1 VRVLVTGGSGF
12 IGSHVVE
19 RLVVNG
25 HEPRIYDIVPP
36 RHSCGRF
43 VEAVIGDICDVNGVR
58 RALRGCD
65 AIVHLAAVADV
76 NDAARDPSHADL
88 VNARGTA
95 LLLQAAREEAISRVI
110 YASTI
115 WVYGN
120 GAATDLLDEDALL
133 PAPDHFYTA
142 TKLAGEMYCR
152 AYEQLYG
159 LEPTILRFGIPHGPR
174 SREAT
179 VVATFVGRALDGLAL
194 RIMGDGTQARQFV
207 YVEDL
212 AEGVVSALLPHAAG
226 RTYNLVGEEAV
237 SVREVADIVR
247 RLVSDVP
254 IVHVPSRP
262 ADLHR
267 AEISGARAWRELGW
281 QPTVSFEEGVC
292 RYTSWL
298 AATNVN
304 PFVATLAST
313 DGSAAAVLF
322 QEPGAL

>member
-1 VRVLVTGGSGF
+1 VRVMVTGGSGF

-19 RLVVNG
+19 RLALHG
-25 HEPRIYDIVPP
+25 HEPRVYDLVPP
-36 RHSCGRF
+36 RYPCTRP
-43 VEAVIGDICDVNGVR
+43 VEVVIGDICDVSSFR

-76 NDAARDPSHADL
+76 NDAAADPSHCDL
-88 VNARGTA
+88 VNSRGTA
-95 LLLQAAREEAISRVI
+95 LVLEAARAAGVSRVI

-120 GAATDLLDEDALL
+120 SPETSLLDEDALL

-179 VVATFVGRALDGLAL
+179 VVATFVSRALDGLAL

-212 AEGVVSALLPHAAG
+212 AEGVVAALRPEAAG
-226 RTYNLVGEEAV
+226 RTYNLVGDEAV
-237 SVREVADIVR
+237 TVRGVADIVR
-247 RLVSDVP
+247 NLVAAVP

-267 AEISGARAWRELGW
+267 AEISGLRAWQELGW
-281 QPTVSFEEGVC
+281 LATTTFEEGVR

-298 AATNVN
+298 TETHVS
-304 PFVATLAST
+304 PLIATLAST
-313 DGSAAAVLF
+313 DGSAAAVLLH
-322 QEPGAL
+322 EPGAL

>member
-1 VRVLVTGGSGF
+1 VRVMVTGGSGF

-19 RLVVNG
+19 RLAAQG
-25 HEPRIYDIVPP
+25 HEPRVYDLVPP
-36 RHSCGRF
+36 RYPCAWP
-43 VEAVIGDICDVNGVR
+43 VELVIGDICDVASFR
-58 RALRGCD
+58 RALHGCD

-76 NDAARDPSHADL
+76 NDAAADPSHADL

-95 LLLQAAREEAISRVI
+95 LVLQAAREAGVARVI

-120 GAATDLLDEDALL
+120 SPASELLDEDTLL

-179 VVATFVGRALDGLAL
+179 VVATFVARALDGLAL

-212 AEGVVSALLPHAAG
+212 AEGVVAALRPEAAG

-237 SVREVADIVR
+237 SVREVAEIVR
-247 RLVSDVP
+247 ALVAKVP
-254 IVHVPSRP
+254 VVHVPSRP

-267 AEISGARAWRELGW
+267 AEISGLRAWNELGW
-281 QPTVSFEEGVC
+281 LPATSFQEGVQ

-298 AATNVN
+298 TETNGSRLAA
-304 PFVATLAST
+304 ALAST

-322 QEPGAL
+322 QEPGVL